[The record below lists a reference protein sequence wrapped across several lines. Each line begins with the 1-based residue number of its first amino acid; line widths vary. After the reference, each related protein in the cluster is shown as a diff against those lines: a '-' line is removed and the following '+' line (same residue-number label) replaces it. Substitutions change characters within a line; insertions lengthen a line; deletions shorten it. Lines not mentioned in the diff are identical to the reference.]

1 MQCPSIKSPP
11 LCYGSGFFLK
21 GKYYYAF
28 IARNAKK
35 TLFFNGIS
43 FQKKFFLVFF

>member
-11 LCYGSGFFLK
+11 LCYGSGFFFK

-35 TLFFNGIS
+35 HIFSMEFHSKTNYF
-43 FQKKFFLVFF
+43 